1 MGELFEIT
9 MRSLL
14 VSGTATLLSASW
26 SIPIAYALSGRP
38 RAARFIMPG
47 FEALVG
53 LPTVL
58 VGLMLYGLLSRNGPL
73 GFLDLLYTPLAI
85 SIGESLLITP
95 LLVSVSYRVLRR
107 ARETYGELALSL
119 GASPGKAMQLALS
132 QAIPGLVA
140 AGVMA
145 FSRAVG
151 ELGVALLVG
160 GNIRGETRVLTTAIA
175 LEVSKGS
182 YETAL
187 YLGAV
192 LLVLTLGVST
202 ASRILARWEV

>member
-1 MGELFEIT
+1 LGEILEIT
-9 MRSLL
+9 ARSLM
-14 VSGTATLLSASW
+14 VSGTATLLAATW
-26 SIPIAYALSGRP
+26 SIPLAYKLSGSP
-38 RAARFIMPG
+38 RASRMVMPVL
-47 FEALVG
+47 EALVG

-58 VGLMLYGLLSRNGPL
+58 VGLVLYGLLSRNGPL

-85 SIGESLLITP
+85 SLGEAILITP
-95 LLVSVSYRVLRR
+95 LLTSVSYRVLRR
-107 ARETYGELALSL
+107 ARETFGELALSL
-119 GASPGKAMQLALS
+119 GATPAKAMQLAVQ
-132 QAIPGLVA
+132 QAVPGLVA

-187 YLGAV
+187 YLGAI
-192 LLVLTLGVST
+192 LLVLTIGVST
-202 ASRILARWEV
+202 AARILARWEV

>member
-1 MGELFEIT
+1 LGEVLEIT
-9 MRSLL
+9 LRSLM
-14 VSGTATLLSASW
+14 VSGTATLLAATW
-26 SIPIAYALSGRP
+26 SIPAAYRLSGSP
-38 RAARFIMPG
+38 RASRIVMPVL
-47 FEALVG
+47 EALVG

-58 VGLMLYGLLSRNGPL
+58 VGLVLYGLLSKNGPL

-85 SIGESLLITP
+85 SLGEAILITP
-95 LLVSVSYRVLRR
+95 LLTSVSYRVLRK

-119 GASPGKAMQLALS
+119 GATPARAMQLALS
-132 QAIPGLVA
+132 QALPGLVA

-202 ASRILARWEV
+202 AARFLARWEV